1 MSDIINTIKRYPL
14 STFLIVVIWIICLIP
29 VPETPLSDI
38 SMIDKWTHFVMYGT
52 LSMCLWFECI
62 RNGRMQSASGNIYT
76 VKRWMFIP
84 CVLCTVIMGGLIEL
98 AQAYLTTC
106 RSGDWLDFLCNSI
119 GVVLGTVVAL
129 ILSLFFRRK

>member
-52 LSMCLWFECI
+52 LSMCLWLECI
-62 RNGRMQSASGNIYT
+62 RNGRVPSASGNIYT